1 MLTRARLKRILKKV
15 ELELIKKVPVRLRDR
30 LNRKMKKENIKLSL

>member
-30 LNRKMKKENIKLSL
+30 LNRKMKKENINLSL